1 MKGRLT
7 NLCLMAMMGT
17 VLVVSKE
24 VLAFLPNV
32 ELVSLLTILFTLV
45 FGKRVVGALGVFLL
59 LEGLLYGGFG
69 TWWVMY
75 LYVWPLLAL
84 LTWLFRWMGHC
95 WQWAILSG
103 LFGLAFGTLCSL
115 TYLPVGGVSMML
127 AWIVSGLPFDFVHGG
142 GNFLLALLLYHP
154 LRKVLDQLAKWL
166 PRNGCT
172 L

>member
-84 LTWLFRWMGHC
+84 LTWLFRWMGHF
-95 WQWAILSG
+95 SV
-103 LFGLAFGTLCSL
+103 CS
-115 TYLPVGGVSMML
+115 TFS
-127 AWIVSGLPFDFVHGG
+127 S
-142 GNFLLALLLYHP
+142 
-154 LRKVLDQLAKWL
+154 LR
-166 PRNGCT
+166 
-172 L
+172 